1 MLTVVIFLIK
11 CVKVR
16 WVSLWHNGSNFL
28 RLNLGFLLQFK
39 ALIHFLICGLTF
51 ESLWFILGQTDY
63 GIRWLTYLLKHL
75 VVLLQSLLLFF
86 CIVLSIIRLTL
97 KRQRVEWILRVLLME
112 NICIT
117 VLPIREWFLVSW
129 FTENRLFQIIGLSQ
143 LLLFGYNLEILVGFL
158 TSCS

>member
-1 MLTVVIFLIK
+1 MLDVILLIK
-11 CVKVR
+11 CIKVR
-16 WVSLWHNGSNFL
+16 WVSLRHYRSNFL

-39 ALIHFLICGLTF
+39 ALIDFLICGLAF

-63 GIRWLTYLLKHL
+63 GIRWLTYLLEHF
-75 VVLLQSLLLFF
+75 VVLLQSLLLFL
-86 CIVLSIIRLTL
+86 CIVLGVIWLTF

-117 VLPIREWFLVSW
+117 VLPIREWFLVSG
-129 FTENRLFQIIGLSQ
+129 FTENRLFQIVGLSQ

-158 TSCS
+158 TSRS